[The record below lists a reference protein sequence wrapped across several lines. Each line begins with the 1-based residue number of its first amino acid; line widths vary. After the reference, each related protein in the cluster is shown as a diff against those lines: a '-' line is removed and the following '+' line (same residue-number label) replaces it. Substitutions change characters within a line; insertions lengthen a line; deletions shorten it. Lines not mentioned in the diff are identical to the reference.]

1 MTWVPGAVSGYSPTK
16 KKRHRSAFFVV
27 FAGRETG
34 VFSTWDDC
42 MRSVANVARAK
53 FEGFN
58 SLEEAEKAFSLQ
70 L

>member
-1 MTWVPGAVSGYSPTK
+1 MPGAVSGDSPAK

-34 VFSTWDDC
+34 VFSTWDEC
-42 MRSVANVARAK
+42 MRSVANVAGAK
-53 FEGFN
+53 FKGFD
-58 SLEEAEKAFSLQ
+58 SLEETEKAFSLQ